1 MSILQEIIKEMA
13 ITSGGSIAANPSGGG
28 EMRRRDVQ
36 DSRSRPEWT
45 DSAKADHAAR
55 REAGSKMY
63 VDPKSKQSLDSAR
76 AKLKKKK
83 SIKSKIKRFFGLGEA
98 VDLDDVSSRFKD
110 MQTGATEDDTV
121 TYGVEDDQGN
131 LMKITVKSDIAKD
144 FEDRLSQEIQKNAEF
159 ESDINKIPNR
169 NTPSMAEVLFKL
181 KDEFEII
188 DVEFPTIPK
197 NTVYKAAGVD
207 MREPE
212 SGVGQTDL
220 ENDLGYED
228 DDFSMDGEG
237 GADGEMGGM
246 GGGMEGGDEFGDA
259 TDGEDEFG
267 LGGGE
272 DDLASPDG
280 DMGGEDGMTPPG
292 EDDFSDDESVED
304 FSSSGATS
312 GGTEG
317 LLNAILQ
324 MLQADAEA
332 KKAQAEAE
340 TEKAKALQAEYSAKA
355 ASASIAQQ
363 TELIAMEQDI
373 AKQKEK
379 EKEARKL
386 ADLAKFQV
394 KKSNSFTSE
403 AVNANAAVDRILL
416 ELDDS
421 AQSVMAIRRIINT
434 AYRIL
439 PTDDEITKKM
449 KIANRRN
456 AMQEYMAKQRGV
468 KVKDTFN
475 LEKAKQEQDLQ
486 AREAAL
492 KNGQQPNGQQSNGQ
506 QINGQQ
512 PNGQQ
517 QQRPRSN
524 VAPPPSSVGSG
535 RLGSMR

>member
-28 EMRRRDVQ
+28 EIRRRDVQ

-63 VDPKSKQSLDSAR
+63 VDPKSKQSLDVAR

-83 SIKSKIKRFFGLGEA
+83 TIKSKIKRFFGLGEA

-197 NTVYKAAGVD
+197 NTVYKAAGID

-237 GADGEMGGM
+237 GGDGEMGGM
-246 GGGMEGGDEFGDA
+246 DGGMEGGDEFGGA
-259 TDGEDEFG
+259 PSGEDEFG

-403 AVNANAAVDRILL
+403 AVDANAAVDKILL
-416 ELDDS
+416 EIDS
-421 AQSVMAIRRIINT
+421 TDTIQSVNAIRRAINV

-439 PTDDEITKKM
+439 PTDDEITKK
-449 KIANRRN
+449 KKQANRRN
-456 AMQEYMAKQRGV
+456 AMQEFMAKKRSAIV
-468 KVKDTFN
+468 NSTFEQ
-475 LEKAKQEQDLQ
+475 EKAKQEQELQ

-492 KNGQQPNGQQSNGQ
+492 KNGQQPNGQQV
-506 QINGQQ
+506 NGQQ
-512 PNGQQ
+512 PNAQQ
-517 QQRPRSN
+517 SNQRPRSN

>member
-28 EMRRRDVQ
+28 EMRRRDVK
-36 DSRSRPEWT
+36 DSSARRDWT
-45 DSAKADHAAR
+45 DSAKADAAAR
-55 REAGSKMY
+55 KEDRTKMH
-63 VDPKSKQSLDSAR
+63 VDPKSKQSLDDAR

-98 VDLDDVSSRFKD
+98 VDLNDVSSRFKD

-188 DVEFPTIPK
+188 DVEFPSIPK
-197 NTVYKAAGVD
+197 NTVYKTAGVD

-246 GGGMEGGDEFGDA
+246 EGGDEFGGA
-259 TDGEDEFG
+259 PSGEDEFG

-272 DDLASPDG
+272 GDELGSPEG
-280 DMGGEDGMTPPG
+280 GMGGEDGMNAPG
-292 EDDFSDDESVED
+292 EEDFSDDESVED
-304 FSSSGATS
+304 FSAGGASS

-355 ASASIAQQ
+355 ATASIAQQ

-379 EKEARKL
+379 EKEARKM

-403 AVNANAAVDRILL
+403 AVNANAAVDKILL
-416 ELDDS
+416 ELDVTDN
-421 AQSVMAIRRIINT
+421 AQSIMAVRRVINN

-439 PTDDEITKKM
+439 PTDDEATKKY
-449 KIANRRN
+449 KQTQRRY
-456 AMQEYMAKQRGV
+456 AMQEWMAKQRGV
-468 KVKDTFN
+468 KVKNVFDK
-475 LEKAKQEQDLQ
+475 EKAQQEQQLQ
-486 AREAAL
+486 AREQELAN
-492 KNGQQPNGQQSNGQ
+492 KDKNNPQQQNGQQLN
-506 QINGQQ
+506 
-512 PNGQQ
+512 QQ
-517 QQRPRSN
+517 QQQKTRSN
-524 VAPPPSSVGSG
+524 VAPPPNSVGSG

>member
-28 EMRRRDVQ
+28 EMRRRDVK
-36 DSRSRPEWT
+36 DSRTRPEWT
-45 DSAKADHAAR
+45 DSAKAEHAAR
-55 REAGSKMY
+55 KEAGSKMY
-63 VDPKSKQSLDSAR
+63 VDPKSKQNLDTAR
-76 AKLKKKK
+76 EKLKKKK

-98 VDLDDVSSRFKD
+98 VDLNDVSSRFKD
-110 MQTGATEDDTV
+110 LQTGATEDDTV

-144 FEDRLSQEIQKNAEF
+144 FEDRLAQEIQKNAEF
-159 ESDINKIPNR
+159 EADINKIPNR

-188 DVEFPTIPK
+188 DVEFPSIPK

-228 DDFSMDGEG
+228 DEFGMDGEG

-246 GGGMEGGDEFGDA
+246 EGGDDFGGA
-259 TDGEDEFG
+259 SGEDEFG

-272 DDLASPDG
+272 GDDLASPEG

-304 FSSSGATS
+304 FSSSGAPT

-317 LLNAILQ
+317 LLSAILQ

-340 TEKAKALQAEYSAKA
+340 AEKAKALQAEYSAKA
-355 ASASIAQQ
+355 ATASIAQQ

-403 AVNANAAVDRILL
+403 AANANDAVDKILL
-416 ELDDS
+416 ELAVTDNM
-421 AQSVMAIRRIINT
+421 QTVMAARRQLNME
-434 AYRIL
+434 YRIL
-439 PTDDEITKKM
+439 PTDDEATKKYKM
-449 KIANRRN
+449 TARRA
-456 AMQEYMAKQRGV
+456 AMQELMGRMRGV
-468 KVKDTFN
+468 KIKQVLDA
-475 LEKAKQEQDLQ
+475 ERAQQQIDVEAKE
-486 AREAAL
+486 REL
-492 KNGQQPNGQQSNGQ
+492 NGKNKQQNGQQP
-506 QINGQQ
+506 Q
-512 PNGQQ
+512 PNGQ

>member
-28 EMRRRDVQ
+28 EMRRRDVK
-36 DSRSRPEWT
+36 DSSARRDWT
-45 DSAKADHAAR
+45 DSAKADAAAR
-55 REAGSKMY
+55 KEDRTKMH
-63 VDPKSKQSLDSAR
+63 VDPKSKQSLDDAR

-98 VDLDDVSSRFKD
+98 VDLNDVSSRFKD

-188 DVEFPTIPK
+188 DVEFPSIPK

-246 GGGMEGGDEFGDA
+246 EGGDEFGGA
-259 TDGEDEFG
+259 PSGEDEFG
-267 LGGGE
+267 LGGEEG
-272 DDLASPDG
+272 DDLASPEG
-280 DMGGEDGMTPPG
+280 DMGGEDGMSPSG

-304 FSSSGATS
+304 FSSGGASS

-403 AVNANAAVDRILL
+403 AVNSDAALDRILV
-416 ELDDS
+416 ELAVTDNM
-421 AQSVMAIRRIINT
+421 QTVMAARRQLNME
-434 AYRIL
+434 YRIL
-439 PTDDEITKKM
+439 PTDDEATKKYKM
-449 KIANRRN
+449 SARRA
-456 AMQEYMAKQRGV
+456 AMQELMGRMRGV
-468 KVKDTFN
+468 KIKQVLDAERAQQQIDVEAKERELAGKD
-475 LEKAKQEQDLQ
+475 KQQ
-486 AREAAL
+486 
-492 KNGQQPNGQQSNGQ
+492 NGQQQNG
-506 QINGQQ
+506 
-512 PNGQQ
+512 Q

-535 RLGSMR
+535 RLGSTR

>member
-13 ITSGGSIAANPSGGG
+13 ITGAGSIAANPSGGG
-28 EMRRRDVQ
+28 EMRRRDIRGDTSRREWS
-36 DSRSRPEWT
+36 DSSR
-45 DSAKADHAAR
+45 ADQAAR

-63 VDPKSKQSLDSAR
+63 VDPKSKQSLDAAK

-98 VDLDDVSSRFKD
+98 VDLNDVASRFKD
-110 MQTGATEDDTV
+110 LQTGATDDDTV

-131 LMKITVKSDIAKD
+131 LMKVTVRSDVAKD
-144 FEDRLSQEIQKNAEF
+144 FEERLAHEIQKNAEF
-159 ESDINKIPNR
+159 NTDINKIPNR

-207 MREPE
+207 VREPE
-212 SGVGQTDL
+212 SGVGKTDL
-220 ENDLGYED
+220 DNDLGYED
-228 DDFSMDGEG
+228 D
-237 GADGEMGGM
+237 
-246 GGGMEGGDEFGDA
+246 EFGSP
-259 TDGEDEFG
+259 DGEDEFG

-272 DDLASPDG
+272 GDDLDSLDG
-280 DMGGEDGMTPPG
+280 ELDGEDGMGVPG

-304 FSSSGATS
+304 FSGGGASS

-324 MLQADAEA
+324 MLQSDAEA

-340 TEKAKALQAEYSAKA
+340 AEKAKALQAEYSAKA
-355 ASASIAQQ
+355 ATASIAQQ
-363 TELIAMEQDI
+363 TELMAMEQDI

-403 AVNANAAVDRILL
+403 AVNASAAVDKILL
-416 ELDDS
+416 ELDVVDNM
-421 AQSVMAIRRIINT
+421 QSIMAVRRVINT
-434 AYRIL
+434 AYRPL
-439 PTDDEITKKM
+439 PTDDEATKKY
-449 KIANRRN
+449 KQTQRRL
-456 AMQEYMAKQRGV
+456 AMQEWMAKRRGV
-468 KVKDTFN
+468 QVKKTFDT
-475 LEKAKQEQDLQ
+475 EKSQQEQQLQ
-486 AREAAL
+486 AREQELAR
-492 KNGQQPNGQQSNGQ
+492 KENGQQQNDQQQNGQQPNNK
-506 QINGQQ
+506 Q
-512 PNGQQ
+512 P
-517 QQRPRSN
+517 RPRPA
-524 VAPPPSSVGSG
+524 VALPKNEFSG
-535 RLGSMR
+535 ASMR